1 MSAAVSSAAESTT
14 PNAAVSRSVR
24 LVRVI
29 VLLLAGMAI
38 AFSAT
43 MHEQLGFDL
52 GITSAALGA
61 IAVAHLI
68 EWFARR
74 STSRSSLPLLLGIVA
89 VAAAVAIPLSSSA
102 IGFAVLIAAWS
113 LVSALL
119 EFIGAAVQPGSRQD
133 STLLGGAGVLLALLA
148 LLVREDPV
156 AVLGFFGAYA
166 VIAGVFLGISAF
178 DTRAHDGRRSTSAS
192 AAVAGAPAAEQSSAD
207 AR

>member
-29 VLLLAGMAI
+29 VLLLSGMAI

-74 STSRSSLPLLLGIVA
+74 STSRSSLPLLLGVVA

-178 DTRAHDGRRSTSAS
+178 DTRAHDGRSTSDS